1 MRWSVQDFKNE
12 TDEALA
18 ALVCKG
24 DRAAAEALMLRYKDT
39 VRGIARRSAFRIL
52 AEEDDLAQEGMIA
65 LYAAIGAYDP
75 AQGSFRNFV
84 YTCIVR
90 RIYSYLRFV
99 NRRETGERA
108 EIDPEML
115 PLGESPED
123 RLLIDESDAE
133 FRMWLAK
140 ELSDFEFR
148 VVTMYLDGMRYADI
162 SEATG
167 REIKSI
173 DNALARAKRKLQK
186 AFRG

>member
-1 MRWSVQDFKNE
+1 MQDFKNE

-18 ALVCKG
+18 ARARKG
-24 DRAAAEALMLRYKDT
+24 DAAATEELMFRYKDT
-39 VRGIARRSAFRIL
+39 VRGVARKSAFCLL

-65 LYAAIGAYDP
+65 LYGAIGAYDP
-75 AQGSFRNFV
+75 AQGAFRSFV
-84 YTCIVR
+84 YTCVVR

-99 NRRETGERA
+99 KRREGERA
-108 EIDPEML
+108 EVDPETL

-123 RLLIDESDAE
+123 RLLLDESDAE
-133 FRMWLAK
+133 FRKRLAK

-148 VVTMYLDGMRYADI
+148 VVALYLDGMRYADI
-162 SEATG
+162 SQATG

-186 AFRG
+186 SYRG